1 MEVFESLQAF
11 VQMAL
16 ATSKSWR
23 HDKLGLASGG
33 GGGLWNHLL
42 GAGGC
47 SREAGVV
54 LFFFRFLGLHNTI
67 PSSPKSQRCNFRL
80 GHLFFGFFFL
90 LLQWKKT
97 DVVTVGFV
105 SQDKWFTPTQIV
117 WVSDVTTNGPGKKEE
132 INNQSLIIN
141 NELIINSHFS
151 TYII

>member
-1 MEVFESLQAF
+1 MTNWDWPLEEEE
-11 VQMAL
+11 
-16 ATSKSWR
+16 
-23 HDKLGLASGG
+23 ASGTTCWVRG
-33 GGGLWNHLL
+33 DAVEKLEW
-42 GAGGC
+42 AF
-47 SREAGVV
+47 
-54 LFFFRFLGLHNTI
+54 FFFRFLGLHNTI